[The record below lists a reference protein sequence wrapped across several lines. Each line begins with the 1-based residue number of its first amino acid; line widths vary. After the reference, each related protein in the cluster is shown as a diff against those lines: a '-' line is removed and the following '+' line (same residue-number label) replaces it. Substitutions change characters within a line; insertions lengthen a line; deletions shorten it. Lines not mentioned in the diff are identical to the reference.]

1 MINSESTVALSE
13 GYFRWRCRRGMKELD
28 FILNRYLDKA
38 YKKMDDTTKQLL
50 DDMLAQEDMLLWYWL
65 SGKSQ
70 PVDSTIHFK
79 TLVEQICAAGYHK
92 K

>member
-1 MINSESTVALSE
+1 MSSGTAAVLTQ
-13 GYFRWRCRRGMKELD
+13 GYFSWRCRRGMKELD
-28 FILNRYLDKA
+28 FILNRYLDA
-38 YKKMDDTTKQLL
+38 QYPQMTDETKHLF
-50 DDMLAQEDMLLWYWL
+50 DDMLAEEDMLLWYWL

-70 PVDSTIHFK
+70 PDDSNLHFK